1 MEQALVDAVRANDR
15 ALIAQL
21 IGRCQQEWL
30 ERRADIVCLRVQS
43 MGLVNR
49 LTALL
54 ENQHAEGF
62 AELVQEMLGS
72 TTMTAHFQALESI
85 CSAAADVLGSSAA
98 AENDPQLAR
107 ILRCMEENHANPALN
122 VQWVADRLSMS
133 ASYLTRYLR
142 EHMNTTPSKYIEKVR
157 MQHAQQL
164 LRDTR
169 LQIQEIVPLIGYN
182 DVSSFVRKFKG
193 ETGYTPLQ
201 YRNLSQPGG
210 QSADTESQAEI

>member
-1 MEQALVDAVRANDR
+1 
-15 ALIAQL
+15 
-21 IGRCQQEWL
+21 
-30 ERRADIVCLRVQS
+30 
-43 MGLVNR
+43 
-49 LTALL
+49 
-54 ENQHAEGF
+54 
-62 AELVQEMLGS
+62 MLGS

-85 CSAAADVLGSSAA
+85 CSAAADVLGASAA

-169 LQIQEIVPLIGYN
+169 LQIKEIVPLIGYN
-182 DVSSFVRKFKG
+182 DLSSFVRKFKG
-193 ETGYTPLQ
+193 KTGYTPLQ
-201 YRNLSQPGG
+201 YRNLSQPGV